1 MHASTQACSLADS
14 QKTLIFYFEFTK
26 KLILFCLLTPRFFI
40 LKFISFAELFLR
52 GGGAN
57 LVKRTGTNE
66 RTNKG
71 AERGQKLEVSSEPTF
86 WMTPVEKLYIVLY
99 RNFKRTTQSG
109 QICFREN
116 QISSFAFI
124 RQLPGLTK
132 DQTSIS
138 KLLLMNYFYK
148 SKCGKCSLEIKLFIK
163 KSRHIRPYRSG
174 RSYLSH
180 QAMSNI
186 L

>member
-66 RTNKG
+66 RTR
-71 AERGQKLEVSSEPTF
+71 ERRGVKNWKFRVNLLFGWRPSKNCILFSN
-86 WMTPVEKLYIVLY
+86 

-163 KSRHIRPYRSG
+163 KSRHIRSYHSG